1 MQSGVLTAKKS
12 LPVRVKKRRTGKK
25 RMPKT
30 QRMYSTDISAA
41 SIHPKNVGK
50 GVANSVKHGVK

>member
-12 LPVRVKKRRTGKK
+12 LQVRVKKRRTRKR

-30 QRMYSTDISAA
+30 QKMYSTDISAI

-50 GVANSVKHGVK
+50 EVSNSVKRGVK